1 MFSVKPIPDGYSNV
15 TPYLIVSDG
24 AGAIDFYKRIFGA
37 SEVMRIPGPGGRVGH
52 AELRIGNS
60 MIMLADEHPEVGAR
74 SPQSVGGSPVSFL
87 LYVEQVDAVTQKAE
101 AAGATILRPPKDQF
115 YGDRTATLT
124 DPFGHQWTV
133 ATHVEDV
140 SPEEMG
146 KRAAA
151 LAAAAGQA

>member
-1 MFSVKPIPDGYSNV
+1 MVKPIPDGYSNV
-15 TPYLIVSDG
+15 TPYLIVADG

-37 SEVMRIPGPGGRVGH
+37 SVAVNMPRPDGRVMH

-60 MIMLADEHPEVGAR
+60 LIMLADEHPEVGAR
-74 SPQSVGGSPVSFL
+74 SPQAIGGSPVSFL

-140 SPEEMG
+140 SPEEMR
-146 KRAAA
+146 KRVAAM
-151 LAAAAGQA
+151 AAAAGQG

>member
-1 MFSVKPIPDGYSNV
+1 MGKVKPIPDGYSNV

-24 AGAIDFYKRIFGA
+24 AGAIEFYKRIFGA
-37 SEVMRIPGPGGRVGH
+37 SEVMRMPRPDGRVAH
-52 AELRIGNS
+52 AEVRIGNS
-60 MIMLADEHPEVGAR
+60 LIMLADEHPEVGAR

-101 AAGATILRPPKDQF
+101 AAGAKILRPPKDQF
-115 YGDRTATLT
+115 YGDRTATLA

-140 SPEEMG
+140 SPEDIQ
-146 KRAAA
+146 KR
-151 LAAAAGQA
+151 LSAAAGQG